1 MALFIYAASSIKS
14 PPCMSSF
21 DWLTCTWTM
30 LDNVEKE
37 GRMRYVLHFINSTS
51 FWFGFGVFSAQSA
64 AVSNTVNGPRVK
76 TDFSRWTLLKSIS
89 QKKTISLQTF
99 QHFKSISM
107 C

>member
-76 TDFSRWTLLKSIS
+76 TDFSRWTLLNSIS
-89 QKKTISLQTF
+89 QKKNISFQTF